1 MWRLV
6 AVWLSLAARSI
17 AGVATSLPMAPTKP
31 GLLMKPAVTRS
42 SVKLQQGYGQQQG
55 GYRQQGQHGF
65 TVGSTPSGPVLGG
78 REGSG
83 GQVLWRLDRY
93 CGVAGFSGVA
103 GFTAEKKNYMYTPED
118 DDFFRPCALPYTLC
132 SGDERPLSRW
142 NMIEQKLTVTL
153 TPTSPSHGP
162 KTNPNPSGLRNP
174 PASTRRPRPS
184 PGPGHIPNP
193 NPNPRHLPLCPHQ
206 VSRIQ
211 AIVKCSN
218 DGAVLS
224 SEGRGPTLWRMPGGQ
239 WNALYRGGTHLL
251 NDGDQISLDCYDPE
265 AAVFMCLREG
275 GYAQQQQDQQY
286 GYAQQ
291 QQGGYDQQQGGY
303 QQQDQQSQRQLP
315 YGWEQLM
322 DQNSGHVYY
331 SNSQTG
337 QTQWEPP
344 Q

>member
-31 GLLMKPAVTRS
+31 GLFMKPAVTRS

-142 NMIEQKLTVTL
+142 NMIEQKLTV
-153 TPTSPSHGP
+153 
-162 KTNPNPSGLRNP
+162 
-174 PASTRRPRPS
+174 
-184 PGPGHIPNP
+184 
-193 NPNPRHLPLCPHQ
+193 
-206 VSRIQ
+206 SRIQ

-303 QQQDQQSQRQLP
+303 QQQGQQSQGQLP

>member
-1 MWRLV
+1 MDLKLTLTLV
-6 AVWLSLAARSI
+6 ASAIRLPPPGGLA
-17 AGVATSLPMAPTKP
+17 L
-31 GLLMKPAVTRS
+31 
-42 SVKLQQGYGQQQG
+42 
-55 GYRQQGQHGF
+55 
-65 TVGSTPSGPVLGG
+65 
-78 REGSG
+78 
-83 GQVLWRLDRY
+83 
-93 CGVAGFSGVA
+93 
-103 GFTAEKKNYMYTPED
+103 
-118 DDFFRPCALPYTLC
+118 ALALA
-132 SGDERPLSRW
+132 
-142 NMIEQKLTVTL
+142 IFL
-153 TPTSPSHGP
+153 TPTL
-162 KTNPNPSGLRNP
+162 TL
-174 PASTRRPRPS
+174 A
-184 PGPGHIPNP
+184 I
-193 NPNPRHLPLCPHQ
+193 CPHQ

-303 QQQDQQSQRQLP
+303 QQQGQQSQGQLP

>member
-142 NMIEQKLTVTL
+142 NMIEQKLTV
-153 TPTSPSHGP
+153 
-162 KTNPNPSGLRNP
+162 
-174 PASTRRPRPS
+174 
-184 PGPGHIPNP
+184 
-193 NPNPRHLPLCPHQ
+193 
-206 VSRIQ
+206 SRIQ

-303 QQQDQQSQRQLP
+303 QQQGQQSQGQLP

>member
-1 MWRLV
+1 M
-6 AVWLSLAARSI
+6 
-17 AGVATSLPMAPTKP
+17 
-31 GLLMKPAVTRS
+31 TRS

-142 NMIEQKLTVTL
+142 NMIEQKLTV
-153 TPTSPSHGP
+153 
-162 KTNPNPSGLRNP
+162 
-174 PASTRRPRPS
+174 
-184 PGPGHIPNP
+184 
-193 NPNPRHLPLCPHQ
+193 
-206 VSRIQ
+206 SRIQ

-303 QQQDQQSQRQLP
+303 QQQGQQSQGQLP

>member
-17 AGVATSLPMAPTKP
+17 TGVATSLPMAPTKP
-31 GLLMKPAVTRS
+31 GLFMKPAVTRS

-142 NMIEQKLTVTL
+142 NMIEQKLTV
-153 TPTSPSHGP
+153 
-162 KTNPNPSGLRNP
+162 
-174 PASTRRPRPS
+174 
-184 PGPGHIPNP
+184 
-193 NPNPRHLPLCPHQ
+193 
-206 VSRIQ
+206 SRIQ

-303 QQQDQQSQRQLP
+303 QQQGQQSQGQLP